1 MVSHPRP
8 ARFRIFARPDCCYLV
23 SMQPRHS
30 ARACHAR
37 IIRTLTLVSTLGL
50 LGSAPGCGG
59 STPEEQEGGSE
70 TSGSEA
76 AVDTGSGTESTTL
89 AETLELPTT
98 TLIPVPSSGVPRHQ
112 MSAELRDIWRRVEEA
127 SAMVPPEFTG
137 EPTSENITAW
147 MSSDFGPWASSR
159 GAASVAIAEAS
170 IPLQPGSAEYGVAGA
185 LVGYSY
191 EEFVI
196 AFRGA
201 PVPAEITSDPEL
213 LAIYIESLTSA
224 SEPLARQA
232 ASAYGACARTLAP
245 LGPDSPWVEWA
256 QYCLY
261 RATEVNEVYRL
272 EE

>member
-1 MVSHPRP
+1 MPSRDLSSARP
-8 ARFRIFARPDCCYLV
+8 ARSTRI
-23 SMQPRHS
+23 
-30 ARACHAR
+30 
-37 IIRTLTLVSTLGL
+37 STLLAWLVL

-59 STPEEQEGGSE
+59 SAPETAEGGEE
-70 TSGSEA
+70 TTGGETTTTT
-76 AVDTGSGTESTTL
+76 DTEGTTL

-112 MSAELRDIWRRVEEA
+112 MSAELRDIWRRVEDA
-127 SAMVPPEFTG
+127 SAMLPPEFTG
-137 EPTSENITAW
+137 DPTSEAITAW
-147 MSSDFGPWASSR
+147 LTSEFMPWAQQR
-159 GAASVAIAEAS
+159 GAVTVGIAEAS
-170 IPLQPGSAEYGVAGA
+170 MPLEPGSAEYGVAGA

-196 AFRGA
+196 AFRSA
-201 PVPAEITSDPEL
+201 PVPAEIAADAEL
-213 LAIYIESLTSA
+213 LQIYIDSLTSA

-232 ASAYGACARTLAP
+232 AGAYGACARTLAP